1 MSVYVNNKKSFA
13 HSIRSVVC
21 VHCSLHQYIF
31 WLARIYMHEAEI
43 ALIEFVSA
51 EKRKNR
57 IRQNG
62 DDFHSSYNRHK
73 IEKNK
78 LSEYFGAKCL
88 CVVCLTLRAH
98 NTQVHK
104 VNCRFVLFFI
114 IISSRMRCVY
124 VCLAAVMPSKRCIKC
139 VSAHA
144 MNVAHIVSKQRV
156 WQHLRGICSW

>member
-13 HSIRSVVC
+13 HSIRSV
-21 VHCSLHQYIF
+21 CSL
-31 WLARIYMHEAEI
+31 LTTPIYFLVGSHLYAWTEI